1 MKAFKT
7 VVLLLAALAI
17 VTGTADMILGV
28 PGQAALGV
36 QLSAEAA
43 NDAVLNS
50 QFRFLAAIWLGLG
63 LLLCLCVFRLERYG
77 PVLDGALAVVFLGG
91 IGRILAVIDQ
101 GFPDSAFSI
110 GFVVLAIAIEIVG
123 MPALLVWHRNLRRAR
138 RQAEAPV

>member
-1 MKAFKT
+1 MKMFKT
-7 VVLLLAALAI
+7 VVLLFAALAI
-17 VTGTADMILGV
+17 VTGTADMLTGV
-28 PGQAALGV
+28 PGQAALGM

-50 QFRFLAAIWLGLG
+50 QFRFLASIWLGLG

-91 IGRILAVIDQ
+91 VGRILALVHQ

-110 GFVVLAIAIEIVG
+110 GFVVLAIVVEIVG
-123 MPALLVWHRNLRRAR
+123 MPALIAWHRKLRRVRASS
-138 RQAEAPV
+138 ATS

>member
-17 VTGTADMILGV
+17 VTGAADMLLGV

-77 PVLDGALAVVFLGG
+77 PVLDGVLAVVFLGG
-91 IGRILAVIDQ
+91 VGRILALVDQ
-101 GFPDSAFSI
+101 GFPDTVFSI
-110 GFVVLAIAIEIVG
+110 GFVVLAIAVEIVG
-123 MPALLVWHRNLRRAR
+123 MPALIGWHRKVRRAR
-138 RQAEAPV
+138 GGAATP

>member
-17 VTGTADMILGV
+17 VTGAADMLLGV

-77 PVLDGALAVVFLGG
+77 PVLDGALAIVFLGG
-91 IGRILAVIDQ
+91 IGRILALVDQ
-101 GFPDSAFSI
+101 GFPDTVFSI
-110 GFVVLAIAIEIVG
+110 GPVVLAIAVEIVG
-123 MPALLVWHRNLRRAR
+123 MPALIGWHRKVRRAR
-138 RQAEAPV
+138 GSAATP

>member
-7 VVLLLAALAI
+7 VVLLFAALAI
-17 VTGTADMILGV
+17 VTGTADMLLGV
-28 PGQAALGV
+28 PGRAALGM

-50 QFRFLAAIWLGLG
+50 QFRFLASIWLGLG

-91 IGRILAVIDQ
+91 IGRILALVDQ
-101 GFPDSAFSI
+101 GFPDTAFSI
-110 GFVVLAIAIEIVG
+110 GFVVLAIAVEIVG
-123 MPALLVWHRNLRRAR
+123 MPALIAWHRKLRRAR
-138 RQAEAPV
+138 GSAAMP